1 MLVAAGVTF
10 YSLLAIFP
18 AIAALVAVYG
28 FFADPSSIAAH
39 ADSLSGVLPSGA
51 LDLVRQEMIRVAD
64 QGPEQAQSR
73 FHRRICRF
81 AVERKCRDEVD
92 L

>member
-28 FFADPSSIAAH
+28 FFADLSSIAAH
-39 ADSLSGVLPSGA
+39 ADSQTDG
-51 LDLVRQEMIRVAD
+51 
-64 QGPEQAQSR
+64 SR
-73 FHRRICRF
+73 GCGQI
-81 AVERKCRDEVD
+81 ES
-92 L
+92 